1 MTIAERIF
9 QIIDKKKMTQKSFA
23 EAIGANEKTVSTW
36 RSGRKPPI
44 EKIVPIAQALD
55 ISVLFLLTGEESP
68 EAELYLSREERMLLE
83 DYRSLDG
90 SRKANVSEYT
100 ANLAK
105 LARLEDAEAKRQ
117 ESAS

>member
-9 QIIDKKKMTQKSFA
+9 QIIDTKKITQKSFA

-68 EAELYLSREERMLLE
+68 DAELYLSQEERRLLD
-83 DYRSLDG
+83 DYRSLDE
-90 SRKANVSEYT
+90 KQKVNVSEYT
-100 ANLAK
+100 ASLAK
-105 LARLEDAEAKRQ
+105 LARLESVEAIRK
-117 ESAS
+117 ESVS

>member
-36 RSGRKPPI
+36 RAGRKPPI

-68 EAELYLSREERMLLE
+68 EAELYLSQEERTLLA
-83 DYRSLDG
+83 DYRTLDDKQ
-90 SRKANVSEYT
+90 RANVSEYT

-105 LARLEDAEAKRQ
+105 LSRLENAEALRK